1 MRRRGHA
8 LIDRELYL
16 PRSWTEDRDRCR
28 AAGIPDETGFATKPR
43 LAQVILSRA
52 ITAGV
57 PFAWHLPDSS
67 VGHSLLSH
75 HAKADASAR
84 RSDGYL
90 SWLTR
95 ADRRIEA

>member
-1 MRRRGHA
+1 MLR
-8 LIDRELYL
+8 
-16 PRSWTEDRDRCR
+16 
-28 AAGIPDETGFATKPR
+28 
-43 LAQVILSRA
+43 RA